1 MTAIALPRGR
11 AWPGLVASLLVA
23 AAATAAGQAVPLV
36 GAPVLAIVLGCL
48 LAPLLPNREA
58 LEPGTRVA
66 GKQVLQLSIV
76 LLGTGLSLGHVV
88 TVAASSA
95 PVLVGTLVVA
105 LGGAVLLG
113 RLLRVRGHVRTLI
126 GVGTGVCGASAI
138 AAGTAVLGAA
148 EAEVAYAIGTIFVF
162 NVAAV
167 LLFPLVGHLL
177 GLSQHAFGLWSGTAV
192 NDTSSVVATGYAY
205 GTAAGAQALVVKL
218 ARSLSIIPICVGL
231 AVWRARRERRPGGK
245 MAVPWGSVVPGF
257 VVGFVLASAANSV
270 GLIPATAHGALAVLG
285 VFCIT
290 TALAGIGL
298 ATRPAVLRQAGHRP
312 LLLGGLLW
320 ILVAVSSLA
329 LQAMTTGW

>member
-1 MTAIALPRGR
+1 MTAIPAARDQ
-11 AWPGLVASLLVA
+11 AWPGLA
-23 AAATAAGQAVPLV
+23 AALAVAGAATMAGRAVPLV
-36 GAPVLAIVLGCL
+36 GAPVVAILLGASV
-48 LAPLLPNREA
+48 APLLGHRSLLA
-58 LEPGTRVA
+58 RGIRVA
-66 GKQVLQLSIV
+66 SKQVLQLSIV
-76 LLGTGLSLGHVV
+76 LLGTGLSLGHVA
-88 TVAASSA
+88 TVAVASA
-95 PVLVGTLVVA
+95 PVLVGTLAVA
-105 LGGAVLLG
+105 LAGSVALG
-113 RLLRVRGHVRTLI
+113 RLLHVRGHLRTLI

-205 GTAAGAQALVVKL
+205 GAVAGSQALVVKL
-218 ARSLSIIPICVGL
+218 ARSLSIIPICMGL
-231 AVWRARRERRPGGK
+231 AVWRARRERRARGAGS
-245 MAVPWGSVVPGF
+245 MPWGSVVPAF
-257 VVGFVLASAANSV
+257 LVGFVLASAANTA
-270 GLIPATAHGALAVLG
+270 GLIPAPAQGALSGLG

-290 TALAGIGL
+290 TALAGVGL
-298 ATRPAVLRQAGHRP
+298 STRPAVLRETGHRP

-320 ILVAVSSLA
+320 VLVAASSLA